1 MENFLCKC
9 SYASLAKRVIF
20 LALFGYFVVKVMTA
34 VEKLEAKG
42 RIDVSRMPL
51 NGLETIF

>member
-20 LALFGYFVVKVMTA
+20 LALFGYFVVKVITA

-42 RIDVSRMPL
+42 RINVSRMPL